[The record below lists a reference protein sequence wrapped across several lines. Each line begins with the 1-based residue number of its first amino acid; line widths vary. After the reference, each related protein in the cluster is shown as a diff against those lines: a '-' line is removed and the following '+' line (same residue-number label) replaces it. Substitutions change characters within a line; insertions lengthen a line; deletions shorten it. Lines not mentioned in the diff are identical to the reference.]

1 MNPPDHFSL
10 RAVFSGSR
18 GRWLPFVLGAIVIAV
33 VTLSY
38 RSGKLTIPA
47 SLAKTQTQPSGNLN
61 ITFRDSATGYAVPTS
76 FSAENQTARARAAL
90 VTDAAGRGWYQ
101 LAAGR
106 HNLEVAARGYR
117 PLKTHFEVD
126 PQTPLAVTV
135 WLDPLE
141 PPEELRPEVVEAKLI
156 PGYTMLHGH
165 VADAQAGWPLAGA
178 RIRLENA
185 GVEAQTDE
193 RGYFLLYALA
203 PPVNPTEE
211 PPKTD
216 HLVAYFAGFKTYR
229 VANVLLTEGDSHFK
243 IELEQGERTVERDR
257 GHKLLRSA
265 EELKDAQRRPQ
276 ESAADHH
283 LSPQLEARVAGVEQA
298 TNVPVPSSIRVG
310 FNCSCATCSTV
321 QVYTLDTYVRLG
333 LDDEWF
339 SSWNSNSLKAGAIA
353 FRSYGA
359 YHVYHP
365 RNVNYDICST
375 TCCQVI
381 DPNDSSVNTDNA
393 TFATSG
399 VIVVNSAGTEPLF
412 AEYAAENNNNYCA
425 DGFTGRPADNWP
437 CMNDFVDAGTTF
449 NGHGRGMCQWG
460 TQRWAVNQAKDWTWI
475 VNHYYN
481 DNGNPSGARSG
492 VLQTPAPDFSLS
504 ATPSSQTVA
513 PGGSASYTVTV
524 VPSGGFTGAVD
535 FSVSGLPSGASA
547 SFNPPSVD
555 TSGSTT
561 MTVTTIAATPIGA
574 YPLTITGASGSLQRT
589 TSVTLVVANPSA
601 DFSLSATP
609 SSRTVRRGQSTTYD
623 VTVTPLNGFDGTVT
637 FSVSG
642 LPGGA
647 SASFNPTSVTGS
659 GTTTMTVT
667 VGNPRGTFTLTITG
681 TSSGLQHSATV
692 TLTVTK

>member
-1 MNPPDHFSL
+1 MNLPISL
-10 RAVFSGSR
+10 RAMLSDQR
-18 GRWLPFVLGAIVIAV
+18 GRWIFLVLCAV
-33 VTLSY
+33 VLAIAALGY
-38 RSGKLTIPA
+38 RSDQLTATATP
-47 SLAKTQTQPSGNLN
+47 TQTQASGGLN
-61 ITFRDSATGYAVPTS
+61 ISFRDSATGYAVPTS

-90 VTDAAGRGWYQ
+90 VTDAAGRGRYQ

-141 PPEELRPEVVEAKLI
+141 PPEELRPEVVAAKLI

-165 VADAQAGWPLAGA
+165 VANAQVGRPLAGV

-193 RGYFLLYALA
+193 RGYFLLYSLT
-203 PPVNPTEE
+203 PSVNPTEE
-211 PPKTD
+211 LPKTD
-216 HLVAYFAGFKTYR
+216 HLMAEIAGFKTYR
-229 VANVLLTEGDSHFK
+229 IANVLMTEGDAHFK
-243 IELEQGERTVERDR
+243 IELEQGEGTIERDK
-257 GHKLLRSA
+257 GHKMLRSA
-265 EELKDAQRRPQ
+265 EELKDTQRRPQ

-283 LSPQLEARVAGVEQA
+283 APQLESRVESNAAQE
-298 TNVPVPSSIRVG
+298 TSVPVPTSIRVG

-333 LDDEWF
+333 LDDEWI

-381 DPNDSSVNTDNA
+381 DPADSSVNTDNA
-393 TFATSG
+393 TSATSG
-399 VIVVNSAGTEPLF
+399 IIVVNSAGTEPFF
-412 AEYAAENNNNYCA
+412 AEYAAENNDNFCA
-425 DGFTGRPADNWP
+425 DGFTGSPSFNWP
-437 CMNDFVDAGTTF
+437 CMNDFVDAGATF

-460 TQRWAVNQAKDWTWI
+460 TQRWAVNQARDWTWI

-481 DNGNPSGARSG
+481 DNGNPSGSRSG
-492 VLQTPAPDFSLS
+492 VLQTPAPDFSVS

-513 PGGSASYTVTV
+513 PGASVGYTVTI
-524 VPSGGFTGAVD
+524 VPTNGFIGIVD
-535 FSVSGLPSGASA
+535 FTVSGSPSGASV
-547 SFNPPSVD
+547 SFNPPSVN
-555 TSGSTT
+555 TSGSST
-561 MTVTTIAATPIGA
+561 MTVTTSAFTPTGA
-574 YPLTITGASGSLQRT
+574 YPLIITGTSGSLQRT

-609 SSRTVRRGQSTTYD
+609 SSRSVRRNQSTTYT
-623 VTVTPLNGFDGTVT
+623 VTVTPLDGFTGAVT
-637 FSVSG
+637 FGVTG

-647 SASFNPTSVTGS
+647 NASFNPTSVTGS

-667 VGNPRGTFTLTITG
+667 AGNPRGTFTLTIAG
-681 TSSGLQHSATV
+681 TSGSLQHNTVV

>member
-1 MNPPDHFSL
+1 V
-10 RAVFSGSR
+10 A
-18 GRWLPFVLGAIVIAV
+18 
-33 VTLSY
+33 LSFE
-38 RSGKLTIPA
+38 KLTLPA
-47 SLAKTQTQPSGNLN
+47 LLARTQTQASGSLSV
-61 ITFRDSATGYAVPTS
+61 TFRDSATGYAIPTS
-76 FSAENQTARARAAL
+76 FSAENQTERARAAL
-90 VTDAAGRGWYQ
+90 VTDATGRGRYQ

-106 HNLEVAARGYR
+106 HNFEVAARGYR
-117 PLKTHFEVD
+117 PLKTHFQID

-135 WLDPLE
+135 WLDPTE
-141 PPEELRPEVVEAKLI
+141 PPEELRPEEVATKLR

-165 VADAQAGWPLAGA
+165 LADAQSGRPLAGA

-185 GVEAQTDE
+185 GVEAQADE
-193 RGYFLLYALA
+193 RGYFLLYAVA
-203 PPVNPTEE
+203 PSVKETEE

-229 VANVLLTEGDSHFK
+229 LANVLLAEGDSHFK
-243 IELEQGERTVERDR
+243 IELEQGEGTVEKER

-265 EELKDAQRRPQ
+265 DELKNSQSRSP

-283 LSPQLEARVAGVEQA
+283 RSPQLEARVAGVEQA
-298 TNVPVPSSIRVG
+298 TNVTVPSSIRVG
-310 FNCSCATCSTV
+310 FNCACATCNTV

-365 RNVNYDICST
+365 RSANYDICST

-399 VIVVNSAGTEPLF
+399 VIVVNSAGTEPFF
-412 AEYAAENNNNYCA
+412 AEYAAENNDNFCA

-437 CMNDFVDAGTTF
+437 CLNDFVDAGTTF

-460 TQRWAVNQAKDWTWI
+460 TQRWAANQAKDWTWI

-481 DNGNPSGARSG
+481 DNGNPNGARSG
-492 VLQTPAPDFSLS
+492 ALQLPPGDFSLT
-504 ATPSSQTVA
+504 ATPSSQTVRRNR
-513 PGGSASYTVTV
+513 STTYTVTV
-524 VPSGGFTGAVD
+524 TPGDGFTGAV
-535 FSVSGLPSGASA
+535 
-547 SFNPPSVD
+547 
-555 TSGSTT
+555 
-561 MTVTTIAATPIGA
+561 
-574 YPLTITGASGSLQRT
+574 
-589 TSVTLVVANPSA
+589 
-601 DFSLSATP
+601 
-609 SSRTVRRGQSTTYD
+609 
-623 VTVTPLNGFDGTVT
+623 T
-637 FSVSG
+637 FSVAG

-647 SASFNPTSVTGS
+647 SASFNPTAVTGS

-667 VGNPRGTFTLTITG
+667 AGNAKGTFTLTITG
-681 TSSGLQHSATV
+681 TSGGLQRSATV